1 MNKIE
6 EEIAVSLFDL
16 LRTVVGIIVFLIIV
30 FNSFKIVKQTER
42 GLVERWGKFQRYA
55 DPGLTPVIPFVE
67 RVRLVNVTEQMIDA
81 TPQEIITADNLNATV
96 DAQVYFKVRD
106 AEASV
111 KNCIYNV
118 NDYKRQIVNLA
129 RTTLRNI
136 IGTLSL
142 KEANSERD
150 RINIKLLETLNAE
163 TEKWGIDVVRTEL
176 KEIDA
181 PPDVQETM
189 NKVVKAE
196 NEKIAA
202 KDFANAKETEADGIK
217 RAAIKDA
224 EGKKQSRILEAE
236 GEKEGLILEA
246 DGNKQS
252 RILEA
257 EGKAKAIELENVAAQ
272 EFFVDNAQLFKSLE
286 TVAVSLEN
294 NTKLVLPVGESLVNV
309 VSDMANVT
317 PVPLKEPEKPEDK
330 DKNKGQDED
339 PGESNKRRHIRIG

>member
-1 MNKIE
+1 MI
-6 EEIAVSLFDL
+6 
-16 LRTVVGIIVFLIIV
+16 GIIAFLIIA
-30 FNSFKIVKQTER
+30 FNGFRIVSQTER
-42 GLVERWGKFQRYA
+42 GLVERWGKFQRFA
-55 DPGLTPVIPFVE
+55 DPGLTPIIPFVE
-67 RVRLVNVTEQMIDA
+67 RVRKINVTEQMIDA
-81 TPQEIITADNLNATV
+81 NPQEIITDDNLNATV

-106 AEASV
+106 AEDSV
-111 KNCIYNV
+111 KNCVYNV

-150 RINIKLLETLNAE
+150 RINIKLLETLTAE

-176 KEIDA
+176 KEID
-181 PPDVQETM
+181 PPKDVQAAM
-189 NKVVKAE
+189 NQVVKAE
-196 NEKIAA
+196 NEKLAA

-257 EGKAKAIELENVAAQ
+257 EGKAKAIELENLAAD
-272 EFFVDNAQLFKSLE
+272 EYFVNNAQLFKSLE
-286 TVAVSLEN
+286 TVATSLEK

-317 PVPLKEPEKPEDK
+317 PVPLKDPEKHEDK
-330 DKNKGQDED
+330 DKDKGENED
-339 PGESNKRRHIRIG
+339 PDNPNKRRPIRL

>member
-1 MNKIE
+1 MNNIE
-6 EEIAVSLFDL
+6 EELVISGAQIVKSLFL
-16 LRTVVGIIVFLIIV
+16 IMLVAITVLSSFRIV
-30 FNSFKIVKQTER
+30 NQTER
-42 GLVERWGKFQRYA
+42 GLVERWGKFNRFA
-55 DPGLTPVIPFVE
+55 NPGLTPIIPFVE
-67 RVRLVNVTEQMIDA
+67 RVILINITEQMIDA
-81 TPQEIITADNLNATV
+81 EPQEIITDDNLNATV

-106 AEASV
+106 EEEGV
-111 KNCIYNV
+111 KNCVYNV

-142 KEANSERD
+142 KKANSERNL
-150 RINIKLLETLNAE
+150 INVQLLETLTAE
-163 TEKWGIDVVRTEL
+163 TVKWGIDVVRTEL
-176 KEIDA
+176 KEID
-181 PPDVQETM
+181 PPKDVQNAM
-189 NKVVKAE
+189 NQVVKAE

-217 RAAIKDA
+217 RAAIKNA

-246 DGNKQS
+246 
-252 RILEA
+252 
-257 EGKAKAIELENVAAQ
+257 EGKAKAIELENLAA
-272 EFFVDNAQLFKSLE
+272 EAYFVNNAQLFKSLE

-317 PVPLKEPEKPEDK
+317 PIPLKDKESKEPEE
-330 DKNKGQDED
+330 KNKKD
-339 PGESNKRRHIRIG
+339 NVRIR

>member
-16 LRTVVGIIVFLIIV
+16 LRIVIGIIIFLIIV
-30 FNSFKIVKQTER
+30 MSSFRIVNQTER
-42 GLVERWGKFQRYA
+42 GLVERFGKFQRYA
-55 DPGLTPVIPFVE
+55 YPGLTPIIPFVE
-67 RVRLVNVTEQMIDA
+67 RVRSINITEQMVDA
-81 TPQEIITADNLNATV
+81 TPQEIITDDNLNATV
-96 DAQVYFKVRD
+96 DAQVYFKIRD
-106 AEASV
+106 NEDSV
-111 KNCIYNV
+111 KACVYNV
-118 NDYKRQIVNLA
+118 NDYQRQIVNLA

-142 KEANSERD
+142 KKANSERD
-150 RINIKLLETLNAE
+150 LINTKLLETLNAE

-202 KDFANAKETEADGIK
+202 KDFATAAETKADGIK

-224 EGKKQSRILEAE
+224 EGKKRSRILGAE

-246 DGNKQS
+246 DGKKQS

-272 EFFVDNAQLFKSLE
+272 EFFVENAQLFKSLE
-286 TVAVSLEN
+286 TVATSLEN

-317 PVPLKEPEKPEDK
+317 PVPLKEPEKPEDE
-330 DKNKGQDED
+330 DED
-339 PGESNKRRHIRIG
+339 GDHDKSNKRKHIRL